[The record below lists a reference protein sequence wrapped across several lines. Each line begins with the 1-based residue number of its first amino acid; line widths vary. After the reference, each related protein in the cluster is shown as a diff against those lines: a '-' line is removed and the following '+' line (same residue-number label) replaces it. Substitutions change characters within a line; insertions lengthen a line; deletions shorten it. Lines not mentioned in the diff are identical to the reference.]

1 MSYYSSLDLDWSEK
15 MHRNIIT
22 NYNDSWIVGH
32 RETLSPT
39 RKTEADTW
47 ERALHSDWVY
57 AFQNE
62 HRDPVP
68 TTEEVRIE
76 CPVGIYPIDME
87 SIITYQPL
95 TVQSNVDTV

>member
-1 MSYYSSLDLDWSEK
+1 

-32 RETLSPT
+32 REE
-39 RKTEADTW
+39 RKTESDPWTV
-47 ERALHSDWVY
+47 ALHSDWVY

-62 HRDPVP
+62 HRDLIPP
-68 TTEEVRIE
+68 TGILHIE

-87 SIITYQPL
+87 SIITYQPYKE
-95 TVQSNVDTV
+95 S